1 MMNQNLTAEISFKTE
16 NMIPFSVVYMRRTGC
31 YGSENQK
38 LMEQFKTW
46 VKNEGLFFDDAVILG
61 IALDDVQR
69 VLPQNCRYD
78 VCLIVP
84 DDYAP
89 EDRQVSKRMITG
101 GRYAVLQ
108 FPHTAEAV
116 QKAWS
121 EGMVLLISKGYI
133 LDYSRPIMERYDK
146 GMVDKHQCELCIPI
160 Q

>member
-38 LMEQFKTW
+38 LMEQFKTGA
-46 VKNEGLFFDDAVILG
+46 KREGLFLDDAIILG
-61 IALDDVQR
+61 IALDDVR
-69 VLPQNCRYD
+69 MVLPQNCRYD
-78 VCLIVP
+78 VCLMVA
-84 DDYAP
+84 DDYVP
-89 EDRQVSKRMITG
+89 ENRQVSKRMITG
-101 GRYAVLQ
+101 GRNAVLQ

-121 EGMVLLISKGYI
+121 EGMALLISKGYI
-133 LDYSRPIMERYDK
+133 LDYSRPIMERYAK
-146 GMVDKHQCELCIPI
+146 GMVGKHQCELCIPI